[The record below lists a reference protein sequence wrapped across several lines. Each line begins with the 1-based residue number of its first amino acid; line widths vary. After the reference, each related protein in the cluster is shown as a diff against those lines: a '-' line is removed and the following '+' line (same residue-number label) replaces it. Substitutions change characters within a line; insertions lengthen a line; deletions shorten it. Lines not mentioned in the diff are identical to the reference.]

1 MNPIEATRIFK
12 EWNIPWPWLPLAIRQ
27 SGRYLL
33 RLMGYEVLARKW
45 RPQVFADVVGQD
57 HVTQTLNNA
66 IKNDRLAH
74 AYLFVGPRGTG
85 KTTTAR
91 ILAKALNCQNRQGA
105 EPCNACDSCKEI
117 LKGSSLDVIEIDGA
131 SNRGI
136 DNIKELRDNV
146 RYAPIRGPF
155 KIYIIDE
162 VHMLT
167 REAFNAILKTLEEPP
182 PHVKFFFA
190 TTEPQKV
197 LTTILSR
204 CQRFD
209 LRRISIADITA
220 QLLKIAN
227 AEGIK
232 ISADALLAI
241 ARGAEGGL
249 RDAESALDQLV
260 SFRGKTIEEADVLS
274 VFGLISRA
282 QLEGLA
288 DAILDG
294 NIPSI
299 IETIAG
305 IDASGKDMQ
314 RVVLELL
321 DQFRNLLIILHA
333 GNRAAEF
340 DLPETQIDTLKKQAA
355 KSSDG
360 RLLRIIE
367 LLIDADSR
375 MRYALSKRTMLETA
389 LIRAS
394 RAATV
399 ATIDELMKQVVAL
412 KGLSVTPTAVQETTE
427 PYDVKKK
434 STDDL
439 ERLKT
444 AWPSLIEHI
453 AKGAPQAKHYL
464 TDTVPLHASETHITI
479 GIDPEFAGERS
490 NLENPRTL
498 IFIQKTLSAFLK
510 RSVSTE
516 FSILAGKSKP
526 LPADAP
532 VQNTQDKQK
541 YYNNPSVRSV
551 LETFSGV
558 ITDIRE

>member
-1 MNPIEATRIFK
+1 
-12 EWNIPWPWLPLAIRQ
+12 
-27 SGRYLL
+27 
-33 RLMGYEVLARKW
+33 MG
-45 RPQVFADVVGQD
+45 QN

-66 IKNDRLAH
+66 IQSGRLAH

-91 ILAKALNCQNRQGA
+91 ILAKALNCQNRQGS

-117 LKGSSLDVIEIDGA
+117 MKGSSLDVIEIDGA

-136 DNIKELRDNV
+136 DDARELRDNV
-146 RYAPIRGPF
+146 RYAPVRGPF

-162 VHMLT
+162 VHQLSKD
-167 REAFNAILKTLEEPP
+167 AFNALLKTLEEPP

-209 LRRISIADITA
+209 LRRINMADITA
-220 QLLKIAN
+220 QLQKIAK
-227 AEGIK
+227 AEGIQ

-274 VFGLISRA
+274 VFGLISRS

-294 NIPSI
+294 NIPAL
-299 IETIAG
+299 IEAVAK
-305 IDASGKDMQ
+305 IDESGKDMQ

-321 DQFRNLLIILHA
+321 DQFRNLLIVLHA
-333 GNRAAEF
+333 GKNAAIF
-340 DLPETQIDTLKKQAA
+340 DLPETQLDTLKKQAA

-360 RLLRIIE
+360 RLLRIVE

-399 ATIDELMKQVVAL
+399 ATIDELMKQVAAL
-412 KGLSVTPTAVQETTE
+412 KNQSPALAQET
-427 PYDVKKK
+427 PAAYDVKKK

-439 ERLKT
+439 EPLKN
-444 AWPSLIEHI
+444 AWPGLIDHI
-453 AKGAPQAKHYL
+453 SKGAPQARHYL
-464 TDTVPLHASETHITI
+464 ADTVPLDVSETHVTI
-479 GIDPEFAGERS
+479 GIDPEFAGERP
-490 NLENPRTL
+490 NLENPRVIL
-498 IFIQKTLSAFLK
+498 LIQKTLSAFLK
-510 RSVSTE
+510 RPVSAG
-516 FSILAGKSKP
+516 FSILAGRQKP
-526 LPADAP
+526 LPADTSP
-532 VQNTQDKQK
+532 KGSPDKQK
-541 YYNNPSVRSV
+541 YYSNPSVRSV
-551 LETFSGV
+551 LETFSGE
-558 ITDIRE
+558 IIDIRE

>member
-1 MNPIEATRIFK
+1 
-12 EWNIPWPWLPLAIRQ
+12 
-27 SGRYLL
+27 
-33 RLMGYEVLARKW
+33 MGYEVLARKW

-66 IKNDRLAH
+66 IKSDRLAH

-91 ILAKALNCQNRQGA
+91 ILAKALNCRNRQGS

-117 LKGSSLDVIEIDGA
+117 LKSSSLDVIEIDGA

-146 RYAPIRGPF
+146 RYAPVRGPF

-220 QLLKIAN
+220 QLLKISK
-227 AEGIK
+227 AEDIK

-260 SFRGKTIEEADVLS
+260 SFRGKTIEESDVLS

-294 NIPSI
+294 NIPAI

-305 IDASGKDMQ
+305 IDAGGKDMQ

-321 DQFRNLLIILHA
+321 DQFRNLLIVLHA
-333 GNRAAEF
+333 GNRAADF
-340 DLPETQIDTLKKQAA
+340 DLPETQIDTLRKQAA

-399 ATIDELMKQVVAL
+399 ATIDELMKQVAAL
-412 KGLSVTPTAVQETTE
+412 KGLSVAPAAVQEPAE
-427 PYDVKKK
+427 VYDVKKK

-444 AWPSLIEHI
+444 AWPGLIEHI
-453 AKGAPQAKHYL
+453 AKGAPQARHYL
-464 TDTVPLHASETHITI
+464 IDTLPLHASETHITI
-479 GIDPEFAGERS
+479 GIDPEFASERS
-490 NLENPRTL
+490 NLENPHTL
-498 IFIQKTLSAFLK
+498 SFIQKTLSAFLK
-510 RSVSTE
+510 RPVLTE
-516 FSILAGKSKP
+516 FSTLTGKSKP
-526 LPADAP
+526 LPTDVP
-532 VQNTQDKQK
+532 TQNPQDKQK

-551 LETFSGV
+551 LETFSGI

>member
-1 MNPIEATRIFK
+1 
-12 EWNIPWPWLPLAIRQ
+12 
-27 SGRYLL
+27 
-33 RLMGYEVLARKW
+33 MGYEVLARKW
-45 RPQVFADVVGQD
+45 RPQVFADVVGQN
-57 HVTQTLNNA
+57 HVTQTLHNA
-66 IKNDRLAH
+66 IQSGRLAH

-91 ILAKALNCQNRQGA
+91 ILAKALNCQNRQGS
-105 EPCNACDSCKEI
+105 EPCGSCASCKEI
-117 LKGSSLDVIEIDGA
+117 VNGSSLDVIEIDGA

-136 DNIKELRDNV
+136 DNVQELRDNV
-146 RYAPIRGPF
+146 RYAPVRGPY

-162 VHMLT
+162 VHMLS
-167 REAFNAILKTLEEPP
+167 RDAFNALLKTLEEPP

-197 LTTILSR
+197 LSTILSR

-209 LRRISIADITA
+209 LRRISVADITA
-220 QLLKIAN
+220 QLQKIAK
-227 AEGIK
+227 AEGIT

-274 VFGLISRA
+274 VFGLISRT
-282 QLEGLA
+282 QLEGLT

-294 NIPSI
+294 NIPAI
-299 IETIAG
+299 IEAVAK
-305 IDASGKDMQ
+305 IDQSGKDMQ

-321 DQFRNLLIILHA
+321 DQFRNLLIVMHA
-333 GNRAAEF
+333 GKNFAAF

-355 KSSDG
+355 RSSDG

-412 KGLSVTPTAVQETTE
+412 KAAPAVSMAQESPAE
-427 PYDVKKK
+427 YDVKKK
-434 STDDL
+434 PTDDL
-439 ERLKT
+439 ERLKS
-444 AWPSLIEHI
+444 AWAELIEHMS
-453 AKGAPQAKHYL
+453 KGAPQAKHYL
-464 TDTVPLHASETHITI
+464 TDTIPLSASDTHVTI
-479 GIDPEFAGERS
+479 GIDPEFSGELS

-498 IFIQKTLSAFLK
+498 LFIQKTLSSFLK
-510 RSVSTE
+510 RPVSVG
-516 FSILAGKSKP
+516 FSILAGSLKC
-526 LPADAP
+526 LPTDTP
-532 VQNTQDKQK
+532 VQGLTDKQK
-541 YYNNPSVRSV
+541 YYTNPAVRSV
-551 LETFSGV
+551 METFSGE
-558 ITDIRE
+558 IFDIRK

>member
-1 MNPIEATRIFK
+1 
-12 EWNIPWPWLPLAIRQ
+12 
-27 SGRYLL
+27 
-33 RLMGYEVLARKW
+33 MGYEVLARKW
-45 RPQVFADVVGQD
+45 RPQVFADVVGQN
-57 HVTQTLNNA
+57 HVTQTLHNA
-66 IKNDRLAH
+66 IKSDRLAH

-91 ILAKALNCQNRQGA
+91 ILAKALNCRNRQGA
-105 EPCNACDSCKEI
+105 EPCNTCDSCKEI
-117 LKGSSLDVIEIDGA
+117 LNGSSLDVIEIDGA

-146 RYAPIRGPF
+146 RYAPVRGPF

-209 LRRISIADITA
+209 LRRISVADITG
-220 QLLKIAN
+220 QLLKIAE

-232 ISADALLAI
+232 ISEDALLAI

-260 SFRGKTIEEADVLS
+260 SFRGKKIEETDVLS

-282 QLEGLA
+282 QLEGLT

-294 NIPSI
+294 NIPDI
-299 IETIAG
+299 IAVIAE

-321 DQFRNLLIILHA
+321 DQFRNLLIVLHA
-333 GNRAAEF
+333 GNRAADF

-399 ATIDELMKQVVAL
+399 VTIDELMKQVISL
-412 KGLSVTPTAVQETTE
+412 KGLSAAPAAVQETPV

-439 ERLKT
+439 EQLKT
-444 AWPSLIEHI
+444 AWADLIEHI

-464 TDTVPLHASETHITI
+464 TDTVPLSVSETHITI

-498 IFIQKTLSAFLK
+498 SFIQKTLSSFLK
-510 RSVSTE
+510 RPVSADFSV
-516 FSILAGKSKP
+516 LAGKPKP
-526 LPADAP
+526 LPTDAP
-532 VQNTQDKQK
+532 VHGKQDKQK
-541 YYNNPSVRSV
+541 YYSNPSVRSV
-551 LETFSGV
+551 LEAFSGE
-558 ITDIRE
+558 ITDVRE